1 MFRLLK
7 YFGYITQAKQAY
19 QKPEDFVSDTSF
31 GLVQGYFTI
40 VFIINLAIIGLSV
53 WLGFFEDILFFKIT
67 TVIFIISLVIIIA
80 IYRAIHK
87 FIQRLSLQATQ
98 KTKEHLHRKRPIDVE
113 VK

>member
-7 YFGYITQAKQAY
+7 YFGYFTQAKQVY
-19 QKPEDFVSDTSF
+19 QKPEEFLSDISF

-40 VFIINLAIIGLSV
+40 VFIINLAVIGLSI

-67 TVIFIISLVIIIA
+67 TFVFIISLIVVIV
-80 IYRAIHK
+80 IYRAIHR
-87 FIQRLSLQATQ
+87 FIQKISLHV
-98 KTKEHLHRKRPIDVE
+98 TKRAKDRLHRKSPIDVE